1 MTQAIN
7 RRSALAVVPAV
18 AAAAVLT
25 TPALASAGEDAELLR
40 LWNEWNAQGL
50 RCKQTYNVLQEIEGK
65 VMHAAGPYWEIA
77 KVESFPARVLLISS
91 SHADD
96 RVKIVPLK
104 AKEYQHAHKLAGKVR
119 GDLAAERERCRKA
132 AQRRYKQPTAERANN
147 LENRRQGE
155 IEQKIAE
162 TPAEGLKGIAVKLA
176 LWKHYSDGHGDE
188 VEEVA
193 VASVYK
199 TVVNLTGG
207 IDLAAQVE
215 RW

>member
-50 RCKQTYNVLQEIEGK
+50 RCKQTYNVLQEIEEK
-65 VMHAAGPYWEIA
+65 VMHAAGPGGKSPLAYSWYQVGMTMTA
-77 KVESFPARVLLISS
+77 LRLFPWRPKTTNTLTSS
-91 SHADD
+91 
-96 RVKIVPLK
+96 RG
-104 AKEYQHAHKLAGKVR
+104 KLRA
-119 GDLAAERERCRKA
+119 DLAAERESCEKA
-132 AQRRYKQPTAERANN
+132 PQRRYKRPAAERADN
-147 LENRRQGE
+147 LEHRRQAE
-155 IEQKIAE
+155 IEQTIAE

-193 VASVYK
+193 VASVYE

-207 IDLAAQVE
+207 VDLAAQVE